1 MIKQKGGFLINI
13 SNKLT
18 VFRIILVFPI
28 VLVLLFI
35 NFSLH
40 KYLLSGLLFL
50 IASYTDYLDGQIA
63 RKKKLITAFGQIMD
77 PLADKILVISVLIC
91 FLSLNLITGLPVIL
105 IVIRE
110 FVITSVRFLILKN
123 NKNVISANMWGK
135 LKTVSQIFSIFFIF
149 LSQICLNFCAQIIFL
164 DILCEIF
171 VWISVVF
178 SYISGF
184 VYIYLNRKF
193 IFLDS

>member
-149 LSQICLNFCAQIIFL
+149 L
-164 DILCEIF
+164 
-171 VWISVVF
+171 
-178 SYISGF
+178 
-184 VYIYLNRKF
+184 
-193 IFLDS
+193 